1 MCDLALRFLTDES
14 TRRDGP
20 PRRRLVF
27 LPLSWT
33 GISREEVVPISGTD
47 VVQQITSRPSTVHTV
62 PLPAA
67 CAALVR
73 IVARER
79 RGSLHRTDIIE
90 GLCSV
95 ITYGLFDMSYDGDY
109 MDIPP
114 NEQPLSDEEKLE
126 INNAVEE
133 MRRWTFRTDEE
144 WMRELL
150 IQIVTGSK
158 TYDDL
163 PCREAQKM

>member
-1 MCDLALRFLTDES
+1 M
-14 TRRDGP
+14 
-20 PRRRLVF
+20 
-27 LPLSWT
+27 
-33 GISREEVVPISGTD
+33 
-47 VVQQITSRPSTVHTV
+47 
-62 PLPAA
+62 
-67 CAALVR
+67 
-73 IVARER
+73 
-79 RGSLHRTDIIE
+79 
-90 GLCSV
+90 

-144 WMRELL
+144 WMREFL

-163 PCREAQKM
+163 PDYFGGARYTPQLGVLRVEVAGTRRK

>member
-1 MCDLALRFLTDES
+1 M
-14 TRRDGP
+14 
-20 PRRRLVF
+20 
-27 LPLSWT
+27 
-33 GISREEVVPISGTD
+33 
-47 VVQQITSRPSTVHTV
+47 
-62 PLPAA
+62 
-67 CAALVR
+67 
-73 IVARER
+73 
-79 RGSLHRTDIIE
+79 
-90 GLCSV
+90 

-144 WMRELL
+144 WMREFL